1 MCESSL
7 LSATLGAGRIGLLGV
22 PAKMTA
28 GAPEMAGAAGRGR
41 LRASH
46 ADRDQVIDALKAA
59 YVEGRLTK
67 DEFDARVSQSLV
79 SRTYAE
85 LAGATVNLP
94 ATPAAAQ
101 LARKPERGPQPVP
114 RPGPVIMAGTMLM
127 AAMIEAAFL
136 TGNAIVFVAAFTTL
150 ITYLITMFIGGTQML
165 VTRYERR
172 AARPAAVRCARIPP
186 PLQFPM
192 PRSANSETETRGRPS
207 ARTLEIWPSA
217 RRSIRCGENP
227 RRRPC
232 ASSHC
237 LTSLR
242 NHCGGRCSVS
252 EFTPFACAGR
262 KLSPRRPAGPAC
274 RRSTCP
280 RSSAGGRN
288 RPAR

>member
-1 MCESSL
+1 V
-7 LSATLGAGRIGLLGV
+7 AAG
-22 PAKMTA
+22 P
-28 GAPEMAGAAGRGR
+28 AGAAGRGR

-85 LAGATVNLP
+85 LAVTTVDIP
-94 ATPAAAQ
+94 ARPTVVRRPRQ
-101 LARKPERGPQPVP
+101 PERAVQPVL
-114 RPGPVIMAGTMLM
+114 RPGPVIMAGTMLT

-172 AARPAAVRCARIPP
+172 AARPAAVPCARIPP
-186 PLQFPM
+186 SLQFPM
-192 PRSANSETETRGRPS
+192 PRSASSETETRGRLS
-207 ARTLEIWPSA
+207 ARTLEIWSSA

-227 RRRPC
+227 RRCPC
-232 ASSHC
+232 VSSHC

-262 KLSPRRPAGPAC
+262 KLSPRRPAGPAY

-280 RSSAGGRN
+280 RSSAGGKN
-288 RPAR
+288 RPVR